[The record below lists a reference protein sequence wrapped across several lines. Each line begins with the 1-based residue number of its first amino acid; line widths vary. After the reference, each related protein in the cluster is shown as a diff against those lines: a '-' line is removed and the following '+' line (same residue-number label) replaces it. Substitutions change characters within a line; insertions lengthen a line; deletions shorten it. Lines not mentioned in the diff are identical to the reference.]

1 MDAAHLHLML
11 NHFPL
16 AGMLG
21 ALLILAFARWSKN
34 ETLTRTGLALVVLSG
49 VLTLPTFLT
58 GEPAEKAI
66 EHLPGISEDLI
77 EAHEEAAEKIVWLV
91 GIAAAV
97 SAAGLVQAFRKGI
110 TPRWAV
116 IGVSGLG
123 LATAVSLAWVNNL
136 GGRISHP
143 EIRGKTATSFRSG
156 VMTPPLALSAHKT
169 RS

>member
-21 ALLILAFARWSKN
+21 ALMIVTLGRCSKN
-34 ETLTRTGLALVVLSG
+34 EALTRTGLALVVLTG
-49 VLTLPTFLT
+49 ALTFPTFLT

-66 EHLPGISEDLI
+66 EHLPGISESLI

-91 GIAAAV
+91 GIAAAI
-97 SAAGLVQAFRKGI
+97 SAAGLIQAFRKGV

-116 IGVSGLG
+116 IGVLGLG
-123 LATAVSLAWVNNL
+123 VATAASLAWVNNL

-143 EIRGKTATSFRSG
+143 EIRGKTTTSVSVPRS
-156 VMTPPLALSAHKT
+156 
-169 RS
+169 

>member
-21 ALLILAFARWSKN
+21 ALLILALGRWSKN
-34 ETLTRTGLALVVLSG
+34 EILTRTGLALVVLTG
-49 VLTLPTFLT
+49 ALTLPTFLT

-66 EHLPGISEDLI
+66 EHLPGISESLI

-91 GIAAAV
+91 GVAATV

-110 TPRWAV
+110 APRWAV
-116 IGVSGLG
+116 MGVFGLG
-123 LATAVSLAWVNNL
+123 IATAVSLAWVNNL

-143 EIRGKTATSFRSG
+143 EIRGRTMTSVSPAVG
-156 VMTPPLALSAHKT
+156 K
-169 RS
+169 